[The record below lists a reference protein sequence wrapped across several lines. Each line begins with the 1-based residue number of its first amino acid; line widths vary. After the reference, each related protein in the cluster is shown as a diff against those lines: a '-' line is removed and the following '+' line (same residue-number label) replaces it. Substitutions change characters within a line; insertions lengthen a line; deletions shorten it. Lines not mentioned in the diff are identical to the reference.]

1 MPEFKERSK
10 MTYRFKEKKWAE
22 HTLGRAAQVMKKKY
36 RQQVAPNK
44 REEQRED
51 HAVDRIEDAGHWG
64 ATEVRRHIPSLRGLR
79 PMSTKSIAEQRMRQ
93 SAIQTEK
100 RIRTVTAV
108 VKKVEDAAI
117 RTATEMGRGLIGLLG
132 GGVLLM
138 VLIAVVVVAAVVSSP
153 FGIFF
158 AGEQRGDNAD
168 TVPLTEAVAQ
178 VEADFNDKL
187 EQVQMGDYDRVEITG
202 QAPAWAEV
210 LAVFAVRYAGAEDG
224 IDVTTLDADRVDKL
238 TDVFWDMTAITP
250 EVKWIGDGEGEERI
264 LHIAVIAKTADEMK
278 EVYNFTDYQ
287 CSALDE
293 VLREWAKFEVK
304 LLLNKRSGARI
315 APLIF
320 CSVLNDYS

>member
-22 HTLGRAAQVMKKKY
+22 HTLGRTAQVMKKKY
-36 RQQVAPNK
+36 RQQVDLNK

-64 ATEVRRHIPSLRGLR
+64 FTEVRRHVPSFRSPR

-93 SAIQTEK
+93 SAIQAQK
-100 RIRTVTAV
+100 GIRTVSAV
-108 VKKVEDAAI
+108 VKKVEDATI
-117 RTATEMGRGLIGLLG
+117 RVVTEMGRGLIGLLG

-138 VLIAVVVVAAVVSSP
+138 VLIAVAVVAAVVSSP

-158 AGEQRGDNAD
+158 AGEQRGDNAG
-168 TVPLTEAVAQ
+168 TVSLTEAVAQ

-202 QAPAWAEV
+202 QVPAWAEV

-224 IDVTTLDADRVDKL
+224 MDVTVLDADRVDKL
-238 TDVFWDMTAITP
+238 TDVFWDMTAITS
-250 EVKWIGDGEGEERI
+250 EVESISDGEEEERI
-264 LHIAVIAKTADEMK
+264 LHVAVIAKTADEMK
-278 EVYNFTDYQ
+278 TAYDFTDYQ

-293 VLREWAKFEVK
+293 VLRERTK
-304 LLLNKRSGARI
+304 LEAHFILEAVWGEYAS
-315 APLIF
+315 
-320 CSVLNDYS
+320 S